1 MGYSVV
7 GYSVVGMGSGG
18 RWGKGDVRWGDVS
31 GGRWGRSN
39 GKGECEVRGEWEGV
53 YGVEGT

>member
-1 MGYSVV
+1 
-7 GYSVVGMGSGG
+7 
-18 RWGKGDVRWGDVS
+18 VS

-39 GKGECEVRGEWEGV
+39 GKGECEVRGEWKGV

>member
-1 MGYSVV
+1 
-7 GYSVVGMGSGG
+7 
-18 RWGKGDVRWGDVS
+18 VS